1 MKKALDNI
9 FLVGPMGA
17 GKTTIG
23 RQLARE
29 MKKEFVD
36 SDHEIEE
43 RSGANISWIFDV
55 EGEAGF
61 RKREKKVIEE
71 LTGRKDIVLATG
83 GGAVLAPENRKYL
96 HSRGTVIYLM
106 ATIGQQVERTKHDQS
121 RPLIQDVDDIR
132 GKLTELMEIRDPLY
146 REIADYVVMTNRRSP
161 KSVSTEIMK
170 QLFGDEVHEQ

>member
-106 ATIGQQVERTKHDQS
+106 ATIGQQVERTKHDQR

-161 KSVSTEIMK
+161 KSVSTENMK
-170 QLFGDEVHEQ
+170 LLLGDEVHEQ

>member
-106 ATIGQQVERTKHDQS
+106 ATIGQQVERTKHDQR